1 MYDSIIFKDRK
12 KLSPRYLPKE
22 ISHREKQIDLLVRT
36 FLDIKDEA
44 DKFPL
49 TVIQIIGP
57 AGIGKTSTVMKFSD
71 ILEKELKKNKIN
83 IKIVYINLKLQGGN
97 KYAIYKYLLSCV
109 APELPAQGLS
119 AEEMLRQ
126 MLDYLITNNIYS
138 IIILDEIDYL
148 IKISKE
154 IGIIYDLTRLNEF
167 DPSKKCDV
175 KGVIFIAR
183 STEFYEKL
191 DEAELSSM
199 GRAYIEFPNYTIE
212 QVSDILMRRS
222 KDAFQ
227 DNVIGTDIIDW
238 IAKIVV
244 SPIVNGDIRYA
255 LDLLSYAGNLA
266 ESEGREKVMLDHV
279 KKINKQIYNGIT
291 DDDIKELSK
300 LQIIVLLGIIKGL
313 KIKNKDY
320 VELKEVRM
328 QSLEIAEKY
337 ESRKLDVEDILDDL
351 AARKI
356 IKIIS
361 LKKISLISSSI
372 ENLEKTLIS
381 KIDSAFEFK

>member
-361 LKKISLISSSI
+361 LKKINLISSSI

>member
-1 MYDSIIFKDRK
+1 MYESIIFKDRK
-12 KLSPRYLPKE
+12 KLSPRYIPKE

-36 FLDIKDEA
+36 FLDIKD
-44 DKFPL
+44 DPDNFPL
-49 TVIQIIGP
+49 TILQIIGP
-57 AGIGKTSTVMKFSD
+57 AGIGKTSTVIKFSD
-71 ILEKELKKNKIN
+71 ILENELRKNKIN

-97 KYAIYKYLLSCV
+97 KYAIYKYLLSCI

-126 MLDYLITNNIYS
+126 MLDYLIINNMYS
-138 IIILDEIDYL
+138 IVILDEIDYL

-167 DPSKKCDV
+167 DPSKKCNV

-183 STEFYEKL
+183 STEFYDKL

-212 QVSDILMRRS
+212 QTSEILIRRS
-222 KDAFQ
+222 RDAFQ
-227 DNVIGTDIIDW
+227 ENVIGTDIIDW

-244 SPIVNGDIRYA
+244 SPVVNGDIRYA
-255 LDLLSYAGNLA
+255 LDLLSYAGNMA
-266 ESEGREKVMLDHV
+266 ESEGTERVLLDHV
-279 KKINKQIYNGIT
+279 KKINSQIYNGIT
-291 DDDIKELSK
+291 DDDINEFSNA
-300 LQIIVLLGIIKGL
+300 QIFVLLGIIKGL
-313 KIKNKDY
+313 KIKNRDY
-320 VELKEVRM
+320 IDLKEIRM
-328 QSLEIAEKY
+328 QSLEISQKY
-337 ESRKLDVEDILDDL
+337 KVKKLDVEDILDDL
-351 AARKI
+351 ATRKI

-381 KIDSAFEFK
+381 KIDSNFDSK

>member
-22 ISHREKQIDLLVRT
+22 IPHREKQIDLLVRT
-36 FLDIKDEA
+36 FLDIKDEP

-167 DPSKKCDV
+167 DPSKKCNV

-212 QVSDILMRRS
+212 EVSDILMRRS

-320 VELKEVRM
+320 IELKEVRM

-361 LKKISLISSSI
+361 LKKISLISSSL
-372 ENLEKTLIS
+372 ETLEKTLIS
-381 KIDSAFEFK
+381 KID

>member
-1 MYDSIIFKDRK
+1 MYESIIFKDRK
-12 KLSPRYLPKE
+12 KLSPRYIPKE
-22 ISHREKQIDLLVRT
+22 IPHREKQIDLLIRT
-36 FLDIKDEA
+36 FLDIKEDP

-49 TVIQIIGP
+49 TILQIIGP
-57 AGIGKTSTVMKFSD
+57 AGIGKTSTVIKFSN
-71 ILEKELKKNKIN
+71 ILENELRKSKIN

-97 KYAIYKYLLSCV
+97 KYAIYKYLLSCI
-109 APELPAQGLS
+109 APELPAQDLS

-126 MLDYLITNNIYS
+126 MLDYLIINNVYS

-148 IKISKE
+148 IKIAKE

-167 DPSKKCDV
+167 DPSKKCNV

-212 QVSDILMRRS
+212 QISDILIRRS
-222 KDAFQ
+222 RDTFQ

-244 SPIVNGDIRYA
+244 SPVVNGDIRYA

-266 ESEGREKVMLDHV
+266 ESEGTERVLIDHV

-291 DDDIKELSK
+291 DDDIKELSNI
-300 LQIIVLLGIIKGL
+300 QIIVLLGIIKGL
-313 KIKNKDY
+313 KIKNRDY
-320 VELKEVRM
+320 VDLKEIRM
-328 QSLEIAEKY
+328 QSLEISEKY
-337 ESRKLDVEDILDDL
+337 KIRKLDVEDILDDL
-351 AARKI
+351 ATRKI
-356 IKIIS
+356 IKILS
-361 LKKISLISSSI
+361 LKKISLTSSSI
-372 ENLEKTLIS
+372 ENLEKILIS
-381 KIDSAFEFK
+381 KIDSHPDFK

>member
-167 DPSKKCDV
+167 DPSKKCNV

-337 ESRKLDVEDILDDL
+337 KLKKLDVEDILDDL
-351 AARKI
+351 ATRKI

>member
-1 MYDSIIFKDRK
+1 MYESNIFKDRK
-12 KLSPRYLPKE
+12 KLSPRYIPKE
-22 ISHREKQIDLLVRT
+22 IIYREKQIDLLVRT
-36 FLDIKDEA
+36 FIEIKDDA
-44 DKFPL
+44 DTFPL
-49 TVIQIIGP
+49 TVLQIIGP
-57 AGIGKTSTVMKFSD
+57 AGIGKTSTVMKFSV
-71 ILEKELKKNKIN
+71 ILENELKNNKIN

-97 KYAIYKYLLSCV
+97 KYAIYKYLLNCI

-126 MLDYLITNNIYS
+126 MLDYLNMNNIYS
-138 IIILDEIDYL
+138 LIILDEIDYL

-167 DPSKKCDV
+167 DPSKKCNV

-191 DEAELSSM
+191 DKAEVSSM
-199 GRAYIEFPNYTIE
+199 GRAFIEFPTYTIE
-212 QVSDILMRRS
+212 QISDILIRRA
-222 KDAFQ
+222 KEAFK

-238 IAKIVV
+238 IAKIII

-266 ESEGREKVMLDHV
+266 ESEGTGQILLEQIR
-279 KKINKQIYNGIT
+279 KINRQIYNGIT
-291 DDDIKELSK
+291 DEDIKELTNSEK
-300 LQIIVLLGIIKGL
+300 IILLGMIKGL

-320 VELKEVRM
+320 IDLKEIRI
-328 QSLEIAEKY
+328 QSLELAEKY
-337 ESRKLDVEDILDDL
+337 KVKKIDVESILDDL
-351 AARKI
+351 AERKI
-356 IKIIS
+356 IKIIA

-372 ENLEKTLIS
+372 ENLEKVLIS
-381 KIDSAFEFK
+381 KIDFNFDSK

>member
-36 FLDIKDEA
+36 FLDIKDEP

-57 AGIGKTSTVMKFSD
+57 AGIGKTSTVIKFSD

-167 DPSKKCDV
+167 DPSKKCNV

-222 KDAFQ
+222 KDAYQ

-320 VELKEVRM
+320 VDLKEVRM

-337 ESRKLDVEDILDDL
+337 KSRKLDIEDILDDL
-351 AARKI
+351 ATRKI

-361 LKKISLISSSI
+361 LKKISLISSSL
-372 ENLEKTLIS
+372 ETLEKTLIS
-381 KIDSAFEFK
+381 KID